1 MRFRKR
7 IKIGG
12 INVNLSGSGVGF
24 SVGVPGLRTGI
35 SSTGKR
41 YTSYGLPG
49 TGLYDVKYHSSKKE
63 TETQESVKNESI
75 SSQIKNNTLPPE
87 LTSSQGCLWSVVTF
101 ILICCKPELG
111 ITSFILQLVWYF
123 KFYKKSDKYL
133 ASVLFND
140 AIKSLNNRDYDQV
153 RNSCLQIL
161 SKFPNL
167 RKVQEMITESYIE
180 EGNYDEALS
189 NLQNYASSLE
199 DKLQMID
206 IAYSAKKYQL
216 VIEFCQSL
224 PSEIKTDISV
234 ITLLGSSYHL
244 LGKSEIAL
252 EILLQGPTRKRN
264 MDYNIAEFRYILG
277 IVYESLNQNKNATKQ
292 YNKIMAFDSSYR
304 DVAERLENLE
314 K

>member
-123 KFYKKSDKYL
+123 KFYKKSDKTL
-133 ASVLFND
+133 ALFNN
-140 AIKSLNNRDYDQV
+140 IW
-153 RNSCLQIL
+153 
-161 SKFPNL
+161 
-167 RKVQEMITESYIE
+167 
-180 EGNYDEALS
+180 
-189 NLQNYASSLE
+189 
-199 DKLQMID
+199 
-206 IAYSAKKYQL
+206 YS
-216 VIEFCQSL
+216 I
-224 PSEIKTDISV
+224 
-234 ITLLGSSYHL
+234 
-244 LGKSEIAL
+244 
-252 EILLQGPTRKRN
+252 
-264 MDYNIAEFRYILG
+264 
-277 IVYESLNQNKNATKQ
+277 
-292 YNKIMAFDSSYR
+292 
-304 DVAERLENLE
+304 
-314 K
+314 